1 MVVFITALNLF
12 HNILRSKAIRIV
24 ISLILIYIFGS
35 RTPVRSHQLNPT
47 ERPKLLHNRCV
58 IDVFDGVVE
67 LALCFFLF
75 FF

>member
-35 RTPVRSHQLNPT
+35 RTPVKSHQLNPT
-47 ERPKLLHNRCV
+47 ERPKLLHNHCV
-58 IDVFDGVVE
+58 IEVFDGIVE
-67 LALCFFLF
+67 LSLYFSEFQ
-75 FF
+75 